1 VALGTSLA
9 TGTIRDREA
18 RRGDPVVIDR
28 SPTRARVLVVDDERG
43 PRESLRMILSP
54 TYDVVLVASG
64 AEALEILHT
73 TPVDVVTLDL
83 AMPGLRGQELMR
95 AIRLDFPDVEV
106 IVITGHGS
114 LESATDAIRHG
125 ICDYLQ
131 KPFDVVQVTAAVY
144 RALTRRRG
152 RRRLVTFLEE
162 LANVV
167 GRDVHVAD
175 ILDQVETDT
184 GLRNRLGEILAR
196 SAAEFAPAPAVE
208 PEHTLPFFEVLA
220 DAIESQDP
228 FMRGHARR
236 TAFYATL
243 LADRLCLS
251 ETDKRQVRLAAF
263 LHDIGKIG
271 VPSALLSHT
280 GPLAV
285 KDRNAIERHPEV
297 GARLIAPLGVSP
309 GLVAAV
315 RHHHERWDGTGYPD
329 HLAGESIPL
338 TARIVQIA
346 DAFDAMTG
354 GTRPDRPGR
363 SRAEAVREL
372 SQCAGTQFDPTL
384 VKEFAVVAEGATGE
398 VDLDLV
404 ADLVAS
410 TRSVSESAV
419 PSSLQSDQ
427 RGAP

>member
-1 VALGTSLA
+1 M
-9 TGTIRDREA
+9 
-18 RRGDPVVIDR
+18 IDR
-28 SPTRARVLVVDDERG
+28 SPVRARVLVVDDERG

-54 TYDVVLVASG
+54 TYDVTMVASG

-73 TPVDVVTLDL
+73 APVDVVTLDL

-106 IVITGHGS
+106 IVITGHGT

-131 KPFDVVQVTAAVY
+131 KPFDVVQVTASIY

-184 GLRNRLGEILAR
+184 GLRNRLGEVLAR
-196 SAAEFAPAPAVE
+196 SAAEFAPPAPAAE
-208 PEHTLPFFEVLA
+208 PERTLPFFEVLA

-236 TAFYATL
+236 TAFYGAL

-251 ETDKRQVRLAAF
+251 ETEKRQVRLAAF

-271 VPSALLSHT
+271 VPSALLSHA

-285 KDRNAIERHPEV
+285 KDRTAIERHPEV

-338 TARIVQIA
+338 TARIVHIA

-354 GTRPDRPGR
+354 GTRPDRPVR
-363 SRAEAVREL
+363 SRDEAILEL
-372 SQCAGTQFDPTL
+372 SRCAGTQFDPTL
-384 VKEFAVVAEGATGE
+384 VKEFAVVAEGAAGE

-410 TRSVSESAV
+410 TRSISESVV

>member
-1 VALGTSLA
+1 
-9 TGTIRDREA
+9 
-18 RRGDPVVIDR
+18 VIDR
-28 SPTRARVLVVDDERG
+28 STSRATVLVVDDERG

-54 TYDVVLVASG
+54 SYEVAIASGG

-73 TPVDVVTLDL
+73 MPVDVVTLDL

-131 KPFDVVQVTAAVY
+131 KPFDVVQVTAAIY

-152 RRRLVTFLEE
+152 RRRLVSFLEE
-162 LANVV
+162 LAEVV

-175 ILDQVETDT
+175 VLEQVESDS

-196 SAAEFAPAPAVE
+196 SAADFAPTQTE
-208 PEHTLPFFEVLA
+208 PERTLPFFEVLA
-220 DAIESQDP
+220 DTIESQDP

-236 TAFYATL
+236 TAFYASL

-251 ETDKRQVRLAAF
+251 ATEKRHARLAAF

-271 VPSALLSHT
+271 VPSSLLARE
-280 GPLAV
+280 GPLAPSERSEV
-285 KDRNAIERHPEV
+285 ERHPEV
-297 GARLIAPLGVSP
+297 GARLIAPLGVSA

-315 RHHHERWDGTGYPD
+315 RHHHERWDGSGYPD
-329 HLAGESIPL
+329 RLGGDAIPL
-338 TARIVQIA
+338 VARIVAIA

-354 GTRPDRPGR
+354 GRPEGATLDRMAAM
-363 SRAEAVREL
+363 AELAR
-372 SQCAGTQFDPTL
+372 CAGTQFDPTL
-384 VKEFAVVAEGATGE
+384 VKEFAAVAEGAVGE
-398 VDLDLV
+398 VELDLV
-404 ADLVAS
+404 ADLVAATPS
-410 TRSVSESAV
+410 LSESAA
-419 PSSLQSDQ
+419 PSA
-427 RGAP
+427 RRIV

>member
-1 VALGTSLA
+1 
-9 TGTIRDREA
+9 
-18 RRGDPVVIDR
+18 VIDR
-28 SPTRARVLVVDDERG
+28 SPSRAHVLVVDDERG

-54 TYDVVLVASG
+54 TYEVTLVASG

-144 RALTRRRG
+144 RALSRRRG

-162 LANVV
+162 LAEVV

-175 ILDQVETDT
+175 ILAKVECDS

-196 SAAEFAPAPAVE
+196 SAQEFAPAPAAE
-208 PEHTLPFFEVLA
+208 PERTLPFFEVLA

-271 VPSALLSHT
+271 VPSVLLSHA
-280 GPLAV
+280 GDLDA
-285 KDRNAIERHPEV
+285 KSRHAIERHPEV

-315 RHHHERWDGTGYPD
+315 RHHHERWDGRGYPD
-329 HLAGESIPL
+329 RLGGEAIPL

-354 GTRPDRPGR
+354 GTRPDRPAR
-363 SRAEAVREL
+363 SRSEALAELAR
-372 SQCAGTQFDPTL
+372 CAGAQFDPTL
-384 VKEFAVVAEGATGE
+384 VKEFAVVAEGAAGE

-410 TRSVSESAV
+410 TRSVESAV
-419 PSSLQSDQ
+419 PSARRSDQ